1 MSSTSR
7 RQKFLHESASILR
20 LGLPVVAANLLQI
33 SMTFTDTVMAGQ
45 ISPTHLAALAIASSL
60 WHPILL
66 FALGILTTLVP
77 IVAQLHGEGKNES
90 MGEYV
95 LQGFWLS
102 AALCV
107 PAIVLL
113 HNLEPIM
120 SLIGYE
126 SEVIRISTGYLKA
139 ISTAL
144 PGILLYSVLQHFN
157 EGIVLTRP
165 NMYFHVVGL
174 GLNILGNYT
183 FMFGHFGFP
192 AMGAVGAGWASSLVW
207 NAMAVV
213 MLVFCLRFPRFR
225 KYHLLQRF
233 QWPSI
238 SHLREILQIGLPT
251 GFATM
256 AETGLFAIVALMVGM
271 LGVTSMAAHS
281 VAVNIASISFM
292 IPWGLSTAI
301 TTRVGFTIGRGE
313 PEKARRIGFSGVLLC
328 GIVMFGMAIVMAA
341 IPETLISI
349 YTDNSA
355 VTTVAVQ
362 LLFMAALFQLSD
374 GLQVGALGAL
384 RGLKDTRV
392 PMLVSLFSY
401 SVLGLPI
408 AYLLGLQWGY
418 GVIGLWTGM
427 IVGLTVAAFLHNL
440 RFHQLTRRMNAPL
453 ATLNLPASAEQKH
466 TAAMLKTTNE
476 DAITDRLSL

>member
-1 MSSTSR
+1 
-7 RQKFLHESASILR
+7 
-20 LGLPVVAANLLQI
+20 
-33 SMTFTDTVMAGQ
+33 
-45 ISPTHLAALAIASSL
+45 
-60 WHPILL
+60 
-66 FALGILTTLVP
+66 
-77 IVAQLHGEGKNES
+77 
-90 MGEYV
+90 
-95 LQGFWLS
+95 
-102 AALCV
+102 
-107 PAIVLL
+107 
-113 HNLEPIM
+113 
-120 SLIGYE
+120 
-126 SEVIRISTGYLKA
+126 
-139 ISTAL
+139 
-144 PGILLYSVLQHFN
+144 
-157 EGIVLTRP
+157 
-165 NMYFHVVGL
+165 
-174 GLNILGNYT
+174 
-183 FMFGHFGFP
+183 
-192 AMGAVGAGWASSLVW
+192 
-207 NAMAVV
+207 
-213 MLVFCLRFPRFR
+213 
-225 KYHLLQRF
+225 
-233 QWPSI
+233 
-238 SHLREILQIGLPT
+238 
-251 GFATM
+251 M

-301 TTRVGFTIGRGE
+301 TTRVGFAIGRGE

-392 PMLVSLFSY
+392 PMLVSLLSY

-453 ATLNLPASAEQKH
+453 VTLNLPASA
-466 TAAMLKTTNE
+466 
-476 DAITDRLSL
+476 DRSTRQQC